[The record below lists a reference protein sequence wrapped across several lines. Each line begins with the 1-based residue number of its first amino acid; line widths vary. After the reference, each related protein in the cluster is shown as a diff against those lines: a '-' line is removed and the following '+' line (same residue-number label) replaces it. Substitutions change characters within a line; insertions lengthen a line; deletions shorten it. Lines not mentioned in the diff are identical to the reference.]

1 MKKHIL
7 SLAFVALAFIGN
19 AQITTGL
26 IRLTETAEMDQNG
39 SRRSVT
45 TQSLLIGTE
54 NISSVIASGSGSL
67 IYLRAPVKAPSGT
80 ITGYSVTSTVDQ
92 ILTLTTATAATSAW
106 SNGSVSA
113 PSGAWASEAASGF
126 YRIGAN
132 NYGFSINGTKTWEI
146 SSSGVSLSG
155 LTTMTTATCGTLTT
169 TGTSINGGT
178 PQTLT
183 GAGVVNL
190 TAYSTLIVSTAA
202 DAGTLAAGAEGQHK
216 FIRMKTDGGDHTL
229 TVTNLQGGTT
239 ITFNDAGDFVELFY
253 LDSKWHIIVNSG
265 CAVA

>member
-1 MKKHIL
+1 MKKFL
-7 SLAFVALAFIGN
+7 SLSLVALAFTVN

-26 IRLTETAEMDQNG
+26 IRLTATSEMDQNG
-39 SRRSVT
+39 SRHAVT
-45 TQSLLIGTE
+45 TYSLLIGTE
-54 NISSVIASGSGSL
+54 NISNVVASGSGSL
-67 IYLRAPVKAPSGT
+67 IYLRSPIKSASGT
-80 ITGYSVTSTVDQ
+80 VTGYSVTSTVDQ

-113 PSGAWASEAASGF
+113 PSGAWASEAASGW

-132 NYGFSINGTKTWEI
+132 NYGFSVNGSKTFEFA
-146 SSSGVSLSG
+146 STGASLYG
-155 LTTMTTATCGTLTT
+155 TTTMTTATTGTLTT
-169 TGTSINGGT
+169 TGTFLTAGT

-183 GAGVVNL
+183 GAGAVNL
-190 TAYSTLIVSTAA
+190 TAYSTLIVSTGA

-253 LDSKWHIIVNSG
+253 LDAKWHIIVNSG
-265 CAVA
+265 CTVA